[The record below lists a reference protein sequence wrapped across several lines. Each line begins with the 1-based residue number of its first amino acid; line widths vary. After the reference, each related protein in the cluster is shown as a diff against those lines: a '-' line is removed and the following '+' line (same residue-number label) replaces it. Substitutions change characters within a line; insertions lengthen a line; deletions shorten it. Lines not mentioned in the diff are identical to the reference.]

1 MLFMTWSSNK
11 ESILKIPR
19 DSVLAIAVFFIFLI
33 ACTAVGYWLIFR
45 LGRATPVMLAVG
57 VATVLTCL
65 VTRRDLATLG
75 WGWGNWKYQW
85 LSYLLPFIIALA
97 AYAIIWASGLG
108 DWYDVGFVQRK
119 MEDYNLVG
127 WTDESVIAFHLALT
141 ATYGFVLLLP
151 SALGEEMGWRGFLVP
166 ELARFMSFT
175 GVALTSGLI
184 WAVWHWPMIF
194 MGIYG
199 NEGPSLSYQL
209 FFFTLLITALSV
221 IMTYLRFRTNSLWT
235 AVIFHMSLNVF
246 LQKIFAPLTSENERS
261 AWFVNEFGAI
271 PALVA
276 SAIAIY
282 FWKKGKKEFGDQKI
296 TNE

>member
-1 MLFMTWSSNK
+1 M
-11 ESILKIPR
+11 KIPR
-19 DSVLAIAVFFIFLI
+19 DSALAIAAYIVFLI

-57 VATVLTCL
+57 VATVLTCI
-65 VTRRDLATLG
+65 VTRRDLAALG
-75 WGWGNWKYQW
+75 WAWGSWKYQW
-85 LSYLLPFIIALA
+85 VSYLLPLVIAMV
-97 AYAIIWASGLG
+97 AYVIIWVTGFG
-108 DWYDVGFVQRK
+108 DWYDTGFVQQK
-119 MEDYNLVG
+119 MEDYNLAG
-127 WTDESVIAFHLALT
+127 WHEGSVIAFHLILT
-141 ATYGFVLLLP
+141 ATYGFLLLLP

-199 NEGPSLSYQL
+199 NEGPPLSYQL
-209 FFFTLLITALSV
+209 FFFTILITALSV
-221 IMTYLRFRTNSLWT
+221 IMTYLRFKTNSLWS

-246 LQKIFAPLTSENERS
+246 MQKIFAPLTALNERS

-276 SAIAIY
+276 SAIAVY
-282 FWKKGKKEFGDQKI
+282 FWKKGQKEFGDLS
-296 TNE
+296 EG